1 MIARPDRPIR
11 SVVFDFGGVLLRWN
25 PEHILR
31 QLYAEERDRRALR
44 SAVFAH
50 PDWIEFDRGTLTET
64 GAAERFAAR
73 TGRPVEEMK
82 NLLAYVRSSLT
93 PIEESFAIVNSLAAR
108 GFPLYAL
115 SNMPASTFEHL
126 QVRYD
131 CWRAFQGIVIS
142 GQIGMV
148 KPDSEIFRYICG
160 RYGLDPAETLFIDD
174 HPANIESGA
183 RFGFRTL
190 QFSNPQQCAAELDAV
205 LGDAHAAP
213 GQRLTPHGAPG

>member
-1 MIARPDRPIR
+1 MIDRPDRRIR
-11 SVVFDFGGVLLRWN
+11 SVIFDFGGVLLRWS

-31 QLYAEERDRRALR
+31 QLYAEECDRQAIRTA
-44 SAVFAH
+44 AFAH

-64 GAAERFAAR
+64 GAAQRFAAR

-82 NLLAYVRSSLT
+82 ILLEFVRHSLT

-108 GFPLYAL
+108 GLPLYAL
-115 SNMPASTFEHL
+115 SNMPALTFEYL
-126 QVRYD
+126 QLRYD
-131 CWRAFQGIVIS
+131 CWHAFQGIVIS
-142 GQIGMV
+142 GRIGMV
-148 KPDSEIFRYICG
+148 KPDSEIFRHICR

-190 QFSNPQQCAAELDAV
+190 HFSSPRQCAAELDAV
-205 LGDAHAAP
+205 LADRHEAPAHGATPKDAP
-213 GQRLTPHGAPG
+213 G